1 MRILPALLLLVACHP
16 RLPAA
21 PATLPEPAK
30 PVIFEGTVSRGV
42 PGNPAGIPFPGALVE
57 IAETG
62 MRAVAGADG
71 SYRMEAL
78 LPLKRVRRLTFY
90 VFDKAEGERAP
101 PLGILPYDLPAGV
114 DGVIARDLMVDARGS
129 IRGRLTAQGGDAPNT
144 AGAMVFLDGIPG
156 CDDIAGPDGTF
167 LLYGVPRGTVDL
179 RVLLP
184 GFASAID
191 LPLALDV
198 RAYEETVLGED
209 IILSRLEGAGVGA
222 PVSGAI
228 EVPAGVDPTALEVRI
243 TPDYYGL
250 DGDIQDERL
259 SVDAE
264 GHFSGALLLVEPHTL
279 TVTGPGIAPLRAL
292 RVVPGTTDLEFFAVA
307 APSAPIAAGDRD
319 GDGVLDA
326 DDAFPDNPFSA
337 SDRDDDGLGDT
348 RDWDNDN
355 DCRGDLE
362 EMCPGADGR
371 TGDPDDPERGGVMTA
386 DLLAS
391 TSSDG
396 VFSVDSESSVTFID
410 PSEPIV
416 DGLARDFPKAVVL
429 SGPISVQF
437 ERGVTQLSVL
447 IPGFRGSREQPPRL
461 AIIDGGCDASSCLDA
476 IRAVPLG
483 GTELN
488 CEPTARGRLRC
499 STTVS
504 IDQAQGTTETFM
516 VWQPWPFVPQ
526 DRCGDGQVQAGEAC
540 DDGNAIDED
549 ACTNTC
555 RLARC
560 GDGILFDEQEEC
572 DDGNSAAN
580 DECTDSCAAA
590 RCGDGILFA
599 GQEECDDGNSAAND
613 ECTESCAAARCGD
626 GILFAGQEECDDGN
640 SAANDECTDSC
651 GLARCG
657 DGIRRTDLREYG
669 TEYEFCDGDD
679 GANGE
684 VCLDDCRIQD
694 DHGNVHTAACEM
706 TVDGDAV
713 NGILEQPGDQDW
725 FRFDTLLGSTVRC
738 TVEGPTDETCTLFSL
753 GQDMSL
759 ALIAEANGAGMRTCV
774 VSVLAIPGS
783 TYFCRVTRSAI
794 TLDDPVNY
802 EVRIVAS
809 P

>member
-144 AGAMVFLDGIPG
+144 AGAVVFLDGIPG

-167 LLYGVPRGTVDL
+167 LLYGVPRGDVAL
-179 RVLLP
+179 RVILP
-184 GFASAID
+184 GFASAVD
-191 LPLALDV
+191 MPLAV
-198 RAYEETVLGED
+198 GVQAYEETVVVDD
-209 IILSRLEGAGVGA
+209 IVLTRLEGAGVGA

-228 EVPAGVDPTALEVRI
+228 EVPAGVDPSALEVRI
-243 TPDYYGL
+243 TPDYHGI
-250 DGDIQDERL
+250 DGHIQDQRL

-264 GHFSGALLLVEPHTL
+264 GHFSGALLLAEPHTL

-292 RVVPGTTDLEFFAVA
+292 RVVPGTTGLQFFAVA
-307 APSAPIAAGDRD
+307 APAAPIAEGDLD
-319 GDGVLDA
+319 GDGVVDA
-326 DDAFPDNPFSA
+326 EDAFPDNPFSA

-355 DCRGDLE
+355 DGVGDLE

-371 TGDPDDPERGGVMTA
+371 TSDPDGPENIGPLSA
-386 DLLAS
+386 E

-396 VFSVDSESSVTFID
+396 VFSVGLDTQPNFTYPGAE
-410 PSEPIV
+410 V
-416 DGLARDFPKAVVL
+416 DGLLAEMFPNAVVL
-429 SGPISVQF
+429 GRPVSVLF
-437 ERGVTQLSVL
+437 EDERTELSVL
-447 IPGFRGSREQPPRL
+447 IPGFRGSQEQPPRL
-461 AIIDGGCDASSCLDA
+461 LRIDGGCDGPACVEA

-483 GTELN
+483 GTELI
-488 CEPTARGRLRC
+488 CQPAARGRLRC

-526 DRCGDGQVQAGEAC
+526 DRCGDGEVQAGEAC

-560 GDGILFDEQEEC
+560 GDGILF
-572 DDGNSAAN
+572 
-580 DECTDSCAAA
+580 
-590 RCGDGILFA
+590 
-599 GQEECDDGNSAAND
+599 
-613 ECTESCAAARCGD
+613 
-626 GILFAGQEECDDGN
+626 AGQEECDDGN
-640 SAANDECTDSC
+640 SAANDECTDGC

-657 DGIRRTDLREYG
+657 DGIRRTDLSEYG
-669 TEYEFCDGDD
+669 AEYEFCDGDD
-679 GANGE
+679 GDDGE

-694 DHGNVHTAACEM
+694 DHGNYYPNSTPITVEDGPVSAA
-706 TVDGDAV
+706 
-713 NGILEQPGDQDW
+713 LEQPGDQDW
-725 FRFDTLLGSTVRC
+725 FAFFAINSDTRMFKLA
-738 TVEGPTDETCTLFSL
+738 GPTDSTCTVFYVDADRNLL
-753 GQDMSL
+753 VTDGGAD
-759 ALIAEANGAGMRTCV
+759 ANISGVCI
-774 VSVLAIPGS
+774 VSVTPHAGTIY
-783 TYFCRVTRSAI
+783 YFRVSRSAI
-794 TLDDPVNY
+794 TLDDPANY
-802 EVRIVAS
+802 VVS
-809 P
+809 VTQ